1 VSGAGGASAD
11 PLSPCTGVCR
21 LDPATGYCAGCRR
34 TVEEIAGWL
43 DKSGE
48 EKRAILTRV
57 ASRLPNPGSAR

>member
-1 VSGAGGASAD
+1 VRADGGASAD

-57 ASRLPNPGSAR
+57 MARKIGPNSD